1 MYYKNVKTYKLEQRK
16 ELSTMKVLKRYVTTV
31 FEDGTIKI
39 TPFEESHET
48 IKSVSDCSSSIR
60 QIVEVCDYVLEHR
73 DIDIHFATTQGVN
86 VVAAKYNITSSSVHS
101 KLTRKLNLEISAF
114 KKYLN
119 DYIEGSDDTFEKI
132 LRNACVARTKIADMK
147 AVEELLTRLH

>member
-1 MYYKNVKTYKLEQRK
+1 MTRRKSECTIIIVKANKFEQRK

-48 IKSVSDCSSSIR
+48 IKSMSDCSSSIR

-101 KLTRKLNLEISAF
+101 KLTRKLNFRNVSIQKVF
-114 KKYLN
+114 K
-119 DYIEGSDDTFEKI
+119 
-132 LRNACVARTKIADMK
+132 
-147 AVEELLTRLH
+147 